1 MPKNARVFSL
11 FLAGAG
17 DVVEE
22 QAVVRQLVEEWNVQ
36 HGLSQEGLI
45 TVTSWKTST
54 YPDAGAEAQE
64 LINRQVVDDADIV
77 VGVFWTRFGTPT
89 AAADSGTQEEIE
101 RSIAAGKKVMVY
113 FSDRAVAPSALD
125 SKQYAK
131 VQSFK
136 KKYADR
142 GLYSSYKDLDEFR
155 SNFRTH
161 LSRLMNDLL
170 RPSADERVLPPGE
183 NKDTVIEIGFP
194 TRYWV
199 LILAAVDQ
207 MVQVSMRA
215 IEDLRRGGRNPE
227 TLSEAEQTALAGPI
241 LVRGAIVDVLVKR
254 GAMEKEAADKMGYSM
269 LVREVE
275 KRDPSS
281 KKKGKKR

>member
-17 DVVEE
+17 DVVDE
-22 QAVVRQLVEEWNVQ
+22 QGVVRQLVEEWNVQ

-54 YPDAGAEAQE
+54 YPDAGGEAQE
-64 LINRQVVDDADIV
+64 IINRQVVDDADIV

-101 RSIAAGKKVMVY
+101 RSIAASKKVMVY
-113 FSDRAVAPSALD
+113 FSDRAVAPSTLD

-142 GLYSSYKDLDEFR
+142 GLYSSYKDLDAFR

-170 RPSADERVLPPGE
+170 RPSADERVVSLGE
-183 NKDTVIEIGFP
+183 NKDTVIEIAFP

-215 IEDLRRGGRNPE
+215 IDDLRQSGRNPE
-227 TLSEAEQTALAGPI
+227 TLSEPEQTALAGPI

-254 GAMEKEAADKMGYSM
+254 GAMKKEAADKMGYGT

-275 KRDPSS
+275 KRDPSG